1 MVMKIQDV
9 MSKDVQVVAP
19 DMPVAEAALIMRNG
33 DFGALPIGENDR
45 LKGMVTDRDIVL
57 RVVAEGQ
64 DPKQVS
70 VGEIMSDGVFW
81 VYEDEDIAQAVHNMQ
96 KQQVRRLP
104 VVNREKRLTG
114 IVSIGDLAVE
124 VPQTRPVATALK
136 GVSKGTEKHH

>member
-1 MVMKIQDV
+1 MKIQDV
-9 MSKDVQVVAP
+9 MSRDVQVVAP

-33 DFGALPIGENDR
+33 DFGALPVGENDR

-64 DPKQVS
+64 DPKNTS

-81 VYEDEDIAQAVHNMQ
+81 VYEDEDISQTVQSMQ

-114 IVSIGDLAVE
+114 IVSIGDLAAE
-124 VPQTRPVATALK
+124 VAEAQPIATALK
-136 GVSKGTEKHH
+136 GVSEGAKAHH

>member
-1 MVMKIQDV
+1 MKIQDV
-9 MSKDVQVVAP
+9 MSRNVQVVAP

-64 DPKQVS
+64 DPKHIS
-70 VGEIMSDGVFW
+70 VGDIMSDGVFW
-81 VYEDEDIAQAVHNMQ
+81 VYEDEDISHVVQSMQ

-114 IVSIGDLAVE
+114 IVSIGDLAAE
-124 VPQTRPVATALK
+124 VPEAQPVATALK
-136 GVSKGTEKHH
+136 GVSEGAKEHH